1 MEHIMALP
9 AQAIVERTPTEIT
22 GLDELIEGGIP
33 KGNLVV
39 LTGDPGSG
47 KTIFCLQYLFHG
59 AMKHNE
65 TGVFISLEEKPEE
78 LIETAAIFGWDLE
91 PLVRK
96 GKVIIQTVEL
106 YDFDKLRDSIEDLV
120 TKNKASRLV
129 IDPGVIFH
137 LYFERELDARKR
149 ILSLGKMLK
158 KLDVTTVITNESST
172 GQHEGLYGLE
182 EYVADG
188 VILLY
193 HTRVENRF
201 VRSIGILKMR
211 DTRISDKLRPVRIT
225 PQGVEV
231 LPREELFSEV

>member
-1 MEHIMALP
+1 MGN
-9 AQAIVERTPTEIT
+9 AIVQRTPTEVA

-39 LTGDPGSG
+39 LTGDPGAG
-47 KTIFCLQYLFHG
+47 KTIFCLQYLYNG
-59 AMKHNE
+59 AVKHNE

-78 LIETAAIFGWDLE
+78 LMETAAIFGWDLDGMIK
-91 PLVRK
+91 K
-96 GKVIIQTVEL
+96 GKIIMQTVEL

-120 TKNKASRLV
+120 AKHHAVRLV

-158 KLDVTTVITNESST
+158 KLNVTTIITNESTT
-172 GQHEGLYGLE
+172 GQHEGLFGLE

-188 VILLY
+188 VVLLY

-211 DTRISDKLRPVRIT
+211 DTKISDKLRPVRIT
-225 PQGVEV
+225 AQGIEV
-231 LPREELFSEV
+231 LPKEELFSEV

>member
-1 MEHIMALP
+1 MGRGMGN
-9 AQAIVERTPTEIT
+9 AIVERTPTEIT

-39 LTGDPGSG
+39 LTGDPGAG
-47 KTIFCLQYLFHG
+47 KTIFCLQYLYNG
-59 AMKHNE
+59 AFKHNE

-78 LIETAAIFGWDLE
+78 LMETAAIFGWDVE
-91 PLVRK
+91 GMVKK
-96 GKVIIQTVEL
+96 GKIIMQTVEL

-120 TKNKASRLV
+120 AKHKASRLI

-158 KLDVTTVITNESST
+158 KLNVTTVITNESTT

-188 VILLY
+188 VVLLY

-211 DTRISDKLRPVRIT
+211 DTKISDKLRPVRIT
-225 PQGVEV
+225 AQGIEV
-231 LPREELFSEV
+231 LPKEELFSEA